1 LASWDEFSRKYQQR
15 HRTIIKSPRSYG
27 KSTLEAFFTF
37 TPDMSKVLGGV
48 PMEITF
54 YTAYLQDLP
63 VEYYSQRASAL
74 INRPVGLF
82 A

>member
-1 LASWDEFSRKYQQR
+1 
-15 HRTIIKSPRSYG
+15 
-27 KSTLEAFFTF
+27 
-37 TPDMSKVLGGV
+37 MSKVLGGV